1 MDATRRQ
8 LKAMGLGD
16 DDEEEE
22 AGPEARSA
30 AEQLR
35 AQSGGGTP

>member
-16 DDEEEE
+16 DDEEE

-30 AEQLR
+30 ADQLR
-35 AQSGGGTP
+35 AQQGGTP